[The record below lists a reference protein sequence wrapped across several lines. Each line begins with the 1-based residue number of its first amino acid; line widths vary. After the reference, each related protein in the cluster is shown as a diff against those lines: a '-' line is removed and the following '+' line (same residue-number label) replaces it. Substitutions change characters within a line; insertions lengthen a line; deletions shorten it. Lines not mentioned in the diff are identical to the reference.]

1 MQQQEIREEIRIAL
15 WRMLDEVDGYEALA
29 AAIAEAKGW
38 ESSPRT
44 WLSVLSRWTSA
55 EDPRDVP
62 GWALAVAQRTL
73 VPMGARDRIALIQ
86 ARVAYEVQQA
96 AEDSPR
102 RAPMARVRRDASSA
116 RRPA

>member
-1 MQQQEIREEIRIAL
+1 MQQEIREEIRIAL
-15 WRMLDEVDGYEALA
+15 WRMLDEVDGYEAFA
-29 AAIAEAKGW
+29 SAIAAVKAW
-38 ESSPRT
+38 DSSPRT
-44 WLSVLSRWTSA
+44 WLSIVSRWTSSS
-55 EDPRDVP
+55 DPRDVP

-73 VPMGARDRIALIQ
+73 VPMGARDRIAPIQ

-102 RAPMARVRRDASSA
+102 RAPMARVRRGASSA